1 MASLATIAHSF
12 TAPRIRHPPT
22 RTMTTR
28 TLLAKPMSSPQPQHH
43 DDQGEQPKADLSKIF
58 YQFAAGFALTT
69 TLWTA
74 VPAMD
79 LQSFVFPTSSSDSS
93 RPPLLMAMTANAKE
107 MASGSGSRVNKDPE
121 SLLRYG
127 LPISNKEVSACV
139 RAALLFFSRSLSCF
153 LLLLRVVSC
162 RGLLESSNYLNHQVL
177 HATRYTLV
185 IHQLAFINSTNN

>member
-1 MASLATIAHSF
+1 MRLVLAKKAVVAIMASLATIAYSF
-12 TAPRIRHPPT
+12 TAPQIRHPPT
-22 RTMTTR
+22 RTRTTR
-28 TLLAKPMSSPQPQHH
+28 TLLAAKPPVSSPQQHH

-58 YQFAAGFALTT
+58 YQFVAGFALTT

-79 LQSFVFPTSSSDSS
+79 LQSFVFPTSSSSDSS
-93 RPPLLMAMTANAKE
+93 RPPLLMAMTAHAKE

-139 RAALLFFSRSLSCF
+139 RAALLFFPGRFCF
-153 LLLLRVVSC
+153 GFVSSYRVVGC
-162 RGLLESSNYLNHQVL
+162 WNHPTTNHQEL
-177 HATRYTLV
+177 HATL
-185 IHQLAFINSTNN
+185 